1 MDEITMRAQTVFIG
15 VLQHY
20 VNDDLE
26 VCKRSLRRMFK
37 TIALNAW
44 IDCLRRM
51 FKTIALNDGL
61 QSKSLGKVEVV
72 GFTLI
77 G

>member
-1 MDEITMRAQTVFIG
+1 
-15 VLQHY
+15 
-20 VNDDLE
+20 
-26 VCKRSLRRMFK
+26 MFK

-44 IDCLRRM
+44 IDSLRKM

-61 QSKSLGKVEVV
+61 QSKSLGKVEVG